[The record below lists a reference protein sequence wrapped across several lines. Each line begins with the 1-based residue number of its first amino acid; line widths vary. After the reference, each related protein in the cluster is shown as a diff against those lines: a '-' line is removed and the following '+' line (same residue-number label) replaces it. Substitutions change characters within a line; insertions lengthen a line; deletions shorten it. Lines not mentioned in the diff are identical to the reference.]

1 MALNK
6 TITKAIKDGEVK
18 EDNFASSSVSL
29 DKVGPNSV
37 NSGKIVDSSVAAAD
51 LSPSL
56 DLSPKTVTLASSA
69 VNFDNEHFNI
79 SLLGFKMA
87 VNESLTVF
95 NLVDGVVDEFH
106 DESGT
111 DEAEGSNDN
120 YCASNDLYKNQ
131 GSPVSNSAGFSTS
144 AVTEEDTS
152 ETASGNFSTGTAG
165 TFTVPSGTTNLA
177 VKLWGAGGSASDQC
191 EAALGGGGGGFTS
204 GCLAVTP
211 GQTFKVIVG
220 EGGMQPAHHACSP
233 GPSYKDRKAAFFG
246 GGGGEGMDGGSGYG
260 GGLSAIVS
268 QMTGFT
274 HEGTVGL
281 PDAIPAPAQS
291 PYVYFVAGAGGGG
304 GGHISGSPGDF
315 SSPSPSG
322 CGYRGGGA
330 GGGLIGFTAG
340 NIAAQTAAIGNT
352 EGPEYSPLPNV
363 SGWGS
368 NRGHFLGGGGS
379 QTAGGQGAAEISPPS
394 PQYGGNFPGAF
405 FEGGGVYGHNQPN
418 KCHPLATGPGDHN
431 LGSGGAGYYGGGGGG
446 YSPNLPSPPQSGNR
460 SGGGGS
466 SFYGHPQVT
475 SGATEAGL
483 NDESGGAADPQYQS
497 NTGEGHASIPVP
509 KGSPETNQGEDGYV
523 LITGSG
529 QPTTSTT
536 IVSTAF
542 AATSVPT
549 KSRIVVFEED
559 IASPTLNTDIIASIS
574 RDGGS
579 NFTTATLADSGY
591 VTGSSGQRILTGQA
605 TISGQPS
612 GQSMRWKLALA
623 NNAVKIHGVSLSW
636 A

>member
-111 DEAEGSNDN
+111 DESEGSNDL
-120 YCASNDLYKNQ
+120 YCATSDFYKNQ

-144 AVTEEDTS
+144 AITEPDTS
-152 ETASGNFSTGTAG
+152 TTAEGNYCTATAG
-165 TFTVPSGTTNLA
+165 TFTVPSGITNIA
-177 VKLWGAGGSASDQC
+177 VKLWGAGGSGNDSGP
-191 EAALGGGGGGFTS
+191 EAAIGGGGGGFTS

-211 GQTFKVIVG
+211 GQTMRVIVG
-220 EGGMQPAHHACSP
+220 EGGMQRHNPTV
-233 GPSYKDRKAAFFG
+233 DRKGAFFG
-246 GGGGEGMDGGSGYG
+246 GGGGEGMNNSSGYG

-274 HEGTVGL
+274 HETTIGL
-281 PDAIPAPAQS
+281 PDATPAPAQS

-304 GGHISGSPGDF
+304 GGHIPGAPGDF

-322 CGYRGGGA
+322 DGYRGGGA
-330 GGGLIGFTAG
+330 GGGLIGFTGG

-363 SGWGS
+363 GGWGS

-379 QTAGGQGAAEISPPS
+379 QTAGGQGAAEISPPA

-475 SGATEAGL
+475 CGATEAGL

-497 NTGEGHASIPVP
+497 STGEGHASIPVP
-509 KGSPETNQGEDGYV
+509 SGSPETNQGEDGYV

-529 QPTTSTT
+529 QPTTNTT

-549 KSRIVVFEED
+549 TSRIVVFEED

-579 NFTTATLADSGY
+579 NYTTATLTDSGY
-591 VTGSSGQRILTGQA
+591 VTGASGQRILTGQA

>member
-37 NSGKIVDSSVAAAD
+37 NSGKIVDASVAVAD

-69 VNFDNEHFNI
+69 VNFDNENFNI

-131 GSPVSNSAGFSTS
+131 GSPITNSAGFSTS
-144 AVTEEDTS
+144 AITEPDTS
-152 ETASGNFSTGTAG
+152 TTASGNFSTGVAG
-165 TFTVPSGTTNLA
+165 TFTVPAGISNIS
-177 VKLWGAGGSASDQC
+177 VKLWGAGGSAVDQC

-211 GQTFKVIVG
+211 GQAIKVIVG
-220 EGGMQPAHHACSP
+220 EGGMQPAGHGCSP

-246 GGGGEGMDGGSGYG
+246 GGGGEGMDQGGGYG
-260 GGLSAIVS
+260 GGLSGLVS

-274 HEGTVGL
+274 HEGTVGA
-281 PDAIPAPAQS
+281 PDAIPAPAQA

-304 GGHISGSPGDF
+304 GGHIPGNPGDF
-315 SSPSPSG
+315 SDPSPTG
-322 CGYRGGGA
+322 DGARFGGA
-330 GGGLIGFTAG
+330 GGGLIGLTAG
-340 NIAAQTAAIGNT
+340 VQQAQTDAVINT
-352 EGPEYSPLPNV
+352 EGPEYSPLPNT
-363 SGWGS
+363 SGWPS
-368 NRGHFLGGGGS
+368 CRGHYMGGGGS
-379 QTAGGQGAAEISPPS
+379 QTAGGQSGGGEPA
-394 PQYGGNFPGAF
+394 PQYGGGFSGAF
-405 FEGGGVYGHNQPN
+405 FEGGGVYGNNQPN

-431 LGSGGAGYYGGGGGG
+431 MGSGGGGYYGGGAGG
-446 YSPNLPSPPQSGNR
+446 YSPQPQSGNR

-466 SFYGHPQVT
+466 SYIGHPQVT

-483 NDESGGAADPQYQS
+483 KDESGGAADPQYQS
-497 NTGEGHASIPVP
+497 NTGEGHASLPVP

-523 LITGSG
+523 LITGCG

-542 AATSVPT
+542 AANSVPT
-549 KSRIVVFEED
+549 SSRIVVFEED
-559 IASPTLNTDIIASIS
+559 IATPTLNTDIIASIS

-579 NFTTATLADSGY
+579 NFTTATLTDSGY